1 MSNWTGLKPAQLV
14 PRKASNKAFF
24 AVFCRFRCSEWKRGR
39 FCSSGD
45 VALVAM
51 LALPNSR
58 CSEEDTHEVL
68 LVSVPSLIIGIPV
81 PLSFVMNIN
90 RVGSQCHVLQNSIS
104 TFTAYEICCTGFHQY
119 FHRVQSLCYCSQR
132 SKRFRLVSEHR
143 TTEERDFLFWPWEK
157 SETTQ
162 KRWLRRLVVL
172 NFAITFTV

>member
-1 MSNWTGLKPAQLV
+1 M
-14 PRKASNKAFF
+14 
-24 AVFCRFRCSEWKRGR
+24 
-39 FCSSGD
+39 
-45 VALVAM
+45 VAM

-81 PLSFVMNIN
+81 PLSFVININ

-104 TFTAYEICCTGFHQY
+104 TATVYVICCTGFDQY
-119 FHRVQSLCYCSQR
+119 FHRVHSLCYCSQR
-132 SKRFRLVSEHR
+132 SKRFRVVSEQR
-143 TTEERDFLFWPWEK
+143 KTEKRNFRFWPCEK

-162 KRWLRRLVVL
+162 IRLLRRLVVL

>member
-1 MSNWTGLKPAQLV
+1 M
-14 PRKASNKAFF
+14 
-24 AVFCRFRCSEWKRGR
+24 FCRFRCSEWKRGR
-39 FCSSGD
+39 FCSRGD

-51 LALPNSR
+51 LALPMLWGRQAWGAACFSSFLNNWQP
-58 CSEEDTHEVL
+58 CATE
-68 LVSVPSLIIGIPV
+68 LVI
-81 PLSFVMNIN
+81 NTN

-104 TFTAYEICCTGFHQY
+104 TATVYVICCTGFHQY

-143 TTEERDFLFWPWEK
+143 TTEERNFLFWPWEK